1 MAKIKTIKTK
11 LGATCYEIEVK
22 CNSSGMFTFDAPAE
36 LRSLIEELDMAQSY
50 KYSSLKE
57 LEDKVY
63 KIIGEYKKAE
73 IKTRLVVHI
82 RFAARGEITRG
93 EDGYILPQ
101 FSDIG
106 GKYNLS
112 LLGGEKDSAL
122 KFGYSILI
130 EESINGN
137 ISYYNAIKTESTY
150 NSPAYRRIGN
160 YIASNYRYHT
170 SKDDLILPYTD
181 EIINSLKS
189 IERQLKNAAV
199 FLSELLD
206 NDKVEMILS
215 SGNFKLL
222 ENKED

>member
-1 MAKIKTIKTK
+1 MAKIKTIKIK
-11 LGATCYEIEVK
+11 LGANCYDIEVK
-22 CNSSGMFTFDAPAE
+22 CNSSGLFTFDAPAE
-36 LRSLIEELDMAQSY
+36 LRSLIEKLDLAQSY

-63 KIIGEYKKAE
+63 KIIGEYKESE

-106 GKYNLS
+106 GKYYLS
-112 LLGGEKDSAL
+112 LFGGEKDSAF

-137 ISYYNAIKTESTY
+137 ISYYNTIKTGSSY
-150 NSPAYRRIGN
+150 NSPVYRRIGD
-160 YIASNYRYHT
+160 YIASNYRYNAN
-170 SKDDLILPYTD
+170 KNDLILPYTD
-181 EIINSLKS
+181 DIINSLKS

-215 SGNFKLL
+215 SGDFKLL
-222 ENKED
+222 ENKKI

>member
-1 MAKIKTIKTK
+1 MAKIKTIKIK
-11 LGATCYEIEVK
+11 LGANCYDIEVK
-22 CNSSGMFTFDAPAE
+22 CNSSGLFTFDAPAE
-36 LRSLIEELDMAQSY
+36 LRSLIEKLDLAQSY

-57 LEDKVY
+57 LEDMVY
-63 KIIGEYKKAE
+63 KIIGEYKEAE

-106 GKYNLS
+106 GKYYLS
-112 LLGGEKDSAL
+112 LFGGEKDSAF

-137 ISYYNAIKTESTY
+137 ISYYNAIKTGSSY
-150 NSPAYRRIGN
+150 NSPVYRRIGD

-170 SKDDLILPYTD
+170 NKDDLILPYTD
-181 EIINSLKS
+181 DIINSLKS
-189 IERQLKNAAV
+189 IERQLKNAAI

-215 SGNFKLL
+215 SGDFKLL
-222 ENKED
+222 ENKKI